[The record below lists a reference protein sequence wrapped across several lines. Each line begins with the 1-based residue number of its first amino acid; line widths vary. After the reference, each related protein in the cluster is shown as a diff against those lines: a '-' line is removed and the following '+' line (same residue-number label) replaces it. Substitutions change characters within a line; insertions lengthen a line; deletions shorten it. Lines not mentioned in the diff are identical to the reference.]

1 MKPSHPGRIELNG
14 SGSNSDATAAEP
26 TATVESIFATA
37 AGCEDPL
44 LECLALIVGL
54 HGRPLSPE
62 ALKAG
67 LPVTDAPITPALF
80 IRAAERAGF
89 RARVV
94 KRHLAALTRHVLP
107 CIVTFH
113 DGTAAILLTVGTD
126 GSIRLQRPEAGGGIE
141 ETTLNDIA
149 DLYTGYAIF
158 VRQSSRLD
166 LDRLEET
173 APRPRAWFWSAL
185 RANWW
190 TYTQVVIAAVVINL
204 IALISPLF
212 VMTVYDRVVPNN
224 AVETLWVL
232 ATGFAIVIGFD
243 LVLKTLRAYFIDAA
257 GKRAD
262 VIVACRLFDQVLDM
276 RLDSRPA
283 STGGFANILREFES
297 VRDFFTSATLVALI
311 DLPFVILFLVI
322 LWLIAGP
329 LTLVLFTA
337 IPVVVI
343 YGLILQ
349 WPLAHTVRQHFR
361 EAEQKHGV
369 LVETI
374 YGLETL
380 KAIGAEAR
388 MRKLWESV
396 VGLTAVSSQR
406 SRALSQSGINVAG
419 WVQQMTAIAVVVFG
433 VYRIADGDLTVGG
446 LIACVMLGGRALHPL
461 SQVAHL
467 MTRMHQSMTSL
478 KALDRIMQSPVERP
492 IDARFLQRPR
502 IDGALAFEG
511 VSFTYSNATQPSLR
525 EVSFAI
531 RPGEHV
537 GIIGRVGSGKTT
549 IAKLILGLYRPNDG
563 KILIDGTDIAQ
574 IDPVDLRRNMGYVAQ
589 DPVLFRGTVRDNIT
603 AAEPAAE
610 DAAILAAARLAGID
624 EFLSQSPVGYDLPV
638 GERGEGLSGGQRQ
651 AITIARALLR
661 QPSMLILDE
670 PTSSMDSRSEAA
682 LKSCLR
688 DYLVGR
694 TLVLVTH
701 RASLLSF
708 VDRVIILDRGR
719 VVADGP
725 REDILRAL
733 AGGTIATPREG

>member
-1 MKPSHPGRIELNG
+1 MIPPLLGKIAPSGGLGDADSPA
-14 SGSNSDATAAEP
+14 DAPAATA
-26 TATVESIFATA
+26 ESVLAAA
-37 AGCEDPL
+37 AGFEDPL

-62 ALKAG
+62 ALRAA
-67 LPVTDAPITPALF
+67 LPVAGTSITPALF
-80 IRAAERAGF
+80 VRAVERAGF

-94 KRHLAALTRHVLP
+94 KRRLSALSHHVLP
-107 CIVTFH
+107 CVVTFH
-113 DGTAAILLTVGTD
+113 DGGAAVLL
-126 GSIRLQRPEAGGGIE
+126 SIAPDETIQLQRPEAGGGIE
-141 ETTLNDIA
+141 VSTLASIA
-149 DLYTGYAIF
+149 DDYTGYVILT
-158 VRQSSRLD
+158 RPQLRLD
-166 LDRLEET
+166 IDRLEET
-173 APRPRAWFWSAL
+173 VPRPRSWFWSTL
-185 RANWW
+185 IDNWW
-190 TYTQVVIAAVVINL
+190 TYAQVGIAAVIINI

-224 AVETLWVL
+224 AMETLWVL

-257 GKRAD
+257 GKRVD
-262 VIVACRLFDQVLDM
+262 VVVACRLFDQVLDM

-283 STGGFANILREFES
+283 SAGGFANILREFES

-311 DLPFVILFLVI
+311 DLPFVALFLVV

-329 LTLVLFTA
+329 LTLILLAA
-337 IPVVVI
+337 IPIVLI

-349 WPLAHTVRQHFR
+349 WPLSRTVRRHFR
-361 EAEQKHGV
+361 ESEQKHGV

-374 YGLETL
+374 FGLETL
-380 KAIGAEAR
+380 KAVGAEAR

-396 VGLTAVSSQR
+396 VSLTAESSQR

-433 VYRIADGDLTVGG
+433 VYRIAEGELTVGG
-446 LIACVMLGGRALHPL
+446 LIACVMLGGRALQPL

-467 MTRMHQSMTSL
+467 LTRVHQSMASL
-478 KALDRIMQSPVERP
+478 KALDRIMLTPVERP
-492 IDARFLQRPR
+492 ADAHFLHRPR
-502 IDGALAFEG
+502 IDGAIAFEN
-511 VSFTYSNATQPSLR
+511 VSFSYPQAAQPSLR
-525 EVSFAI
+525 DVSFAI
-531 RPGEHV
+531 HPGEHV

-549 IAKLILGLYRPNDG
+549 IAKLILGLYRPSDG
-563 KILIDGTDIAQ
+563 KTLIDGTDMAQ

-589 DPVLFRGTVRDNIT
+589 DPILFRGTVRDNIT
-603 AAEPAAE
+603 AAEPAAA

-624 EFLSQSPVGYDLPV
+624 EFLNQTPVGYDLPV

-661 QPSMLILDE
+661 RPSMLILDE
-670 PTSSMDSRSEAA
+670 PTSSMDSRSEDT

-688 DYLVGR
+688 EYLAGR

-719 VVADGP
+719 VIADGP
-725 REDILRAL
+725 REVILKAL
-733 AGGTIATPREG
+733 ASGAVAAPRER

>member
-1 MKPSHPGRIELNG
+1 MNPSLLGRIELSDTG
-14 SGSNSDATAAEP
+14 SDPDAAAAEP
-26 TATVESIFATA
+26 VPTAESALAAA
-37 AGCEDPL
+37 AGSEDPL

-67 LPVTDAPITPALF
+67 LPVADAPISPALF
-80 IRAAERAGF
+80 VRAAERAGF

-94 KRHLAALTRHVLP
+94 KRRLAALSRHVLP
-107 CIVTFH
+107 CVITFH
-113 DGTAAILLTVGTD
+113 DGTAAVLLTTATD
-126 GSIRLQRPEAGGGIE
+126 GSVRLQRPEAGGGIE
-141 ETTLNDIA
+141 AATLHDVA
-149 DLYTGYAIF
+149 GDYTGYAIL
-158 VRQSSRLD
+158 VRPEPRLD
-166 LDRLEET
+166 LDRLEEA
-173 APRPRAWFWSAL
+173 APRPRSWFWSAL
-185 RANWW
+185 TANWW
-190 TYTQVVIAAVVINL
+190 SYTQVAIAAVVINL

-232 ATGFAIVIGFD
+232 ATGFAMVIAFD

-262 VIVACRLFDQVLDM
+262 VVVACRLFDQVLDM

-283 STGGFANILREFES
+283 STGAFANILREFET

-311 DLPFVILFLVI
+311 DLPFIALFLVV

-329 LTLVLFTA
+329 LTLVLVAA
-337 IPVVVI
+337 IPVVLI

-349 WPLAHTVRQHFR
+349 WPLARTVRRHFR

-380 KAIGAEAR
+380 KAVGAEAR

-396 VGLTAVSSQR
+396 VGLTAISSQQ

-419 WVQQMTAIAVVVFG
+419 WVQQMAAIAVVVFG
-433 VYRIADGDLTVGG
+433 VYQIADGDLTVGG
-446 LIACVMLGGRALHPL
+446 LIACVMLGGRTLQPL

-467 MTRMHQSMTSL
+467 LTRMHQSMASL
-478 KALDRIMQSPVERP
+478 KALDRIMQAPVERP
-492 IDARFLQRPR
+492 ADARFLHRPR
-502 IDGALAFEG
+502 IDGAIAFEG
-511 VSFTYSNATQPSLR
+511 VSFAYPHATQPSLR

-549 IAKLILGLYRPNDG
+549 VAKLILGLYRPNDG

-661 QPSMLILDE
+661 RPSMLILDE

-688 DYLVGR
+688 DYLAGR

-708 VDRVIILDRGR
+708 VDRIIILDRGR

-725 REDILRAL
+725 REEILKAL
-733 AGGTIATPREG
+733 AGGAVAAPREN